1 MVVQNKDITS
11 KGHRALGRVGIS
23 EKDAGILIKNFKNL
37 ISVYDL
43 KKEDLI
49 PFFEEERIIEILE
62 KISHLKDN

>member
-49 PFFEEERIIEILE
+49 PFFEEEKINDMLE
-62 KISHLKDN
+62 KIKNIGE